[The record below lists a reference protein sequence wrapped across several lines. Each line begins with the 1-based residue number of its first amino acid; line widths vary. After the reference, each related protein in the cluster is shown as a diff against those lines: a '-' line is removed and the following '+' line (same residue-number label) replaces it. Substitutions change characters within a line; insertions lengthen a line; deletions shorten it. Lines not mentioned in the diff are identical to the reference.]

1 MNSQEIPQYI
11 QNIKSRST
19 FRYYVGLIVRY
30 KQWVKYEWARY
41 IARKNGAI
49 IGKEVI
55 LPLSLAKKANKN
67 LIIGDY
73 SSIQT
78 DRIDLRSQVVIG
90 SQVIIGIGSEIIT
103 TSHNIDSP
111 EWEVKFYGIQIDS
124 YVWIPTNVLIL
135 PSCRKIGYGAVVSS
149 GSVVVK
155 NVGDMSVIGGNPA
168 FEFKK
173 RKMVHKNLVVESLLG
188 GDYKRYKKT
197 R

>member
-1 MNSQEIPQYI
+1 MNNQEIPQYI

-19 FRYYVGLIVRY
+19 LRYYMGLIVRY

-168 FEFKK
+168 CEFKK
-173 RKMVHKNLVVESLLG
+173 RKMVHKNLVVEALLG
-188 GDYKRYKKT
+188 GDYKRYKKI